1 MVTSQPSL
9 PGAKSE
15 ATLRMRLELSYGPAR
30 LERLERLE
38 TADGVVN
45 NYGILRSKL
54 GVIHQDCYRC

>member
-15 ATLRMRLELSYGPAR
+15 ATLRMRLELSYGPGWR
-30 LERLERLE
+30 GWRGWR